1 MPTCL
6 RDGPYRL
13 FFYSNDAA
21 EPAHIHVERENRR
34 AKFWLEPVRLE
45 WNRGFSR
52 HEIGDVRRVVQD
64 QREELLRCWD
74 EFFNG

>member
-6 RDGPYRL
+6 SVGPYK
-13 FFYSNDAA
+13 FYFYSNDEL
-21 EPAHIHVERENRR
+21 EPSHIHARDARR

-52 HEIGDVRRVVQD
+52 HEIVELPRIVEQNRV
-64 QREELLRCWD
+64 ELLRCWNG
-74 EFFNG
+74 FFNG

>member
-6 RDGPYRL
+6 RVGPYRL
-13 FFYSNDAA
+13 YFYSNDEL
-21 EPAHIHVERENRR
+21 EPRHIHVEREMQR

-52 HEIGDVRRVVQD
+52 HEISQVRRIVEQNRTQLV
-64 QREELLRCWD
+64 RCWD
-74 EFFNG
+74 GFFNG

>member
-6 RDGPYRL
+6 RVGAYRL
-13 FFYSNDAA
+13 YFYSNDEL
-21 EPAHIHVERENRR
+21 EPPHIHVEREAHR

-52 HEIGDVRRVVQD
+52 HEIGQVRKIVDENRD
-64 QREELLRCWD
+64 RLIRCWNG
-74 EFFNG
+74 FFNG